1 MNISDIMEN
10 FKLTRVE
17 VYKACDIMGIK
28 LQPGIDE
35 YRGFNDGAIVNGKK
49 VFHHIVSFYG
59 DAVSDWSDVERLHDY
74 ACGYLGFD
82 PCKQN

>member
-10 FKLTRVE
+10 FKLTREE
-17 VYKACDIMGIK
+17 VYKACDSMGIK
-28 LQPGIDE
+28 IHSGIFE

-49 VFHHIVSFYG
+49 IFHHIVRFYG

-82 PCKQN
+82 PCK

>member
-10 FKLTRVE
+10 FKLTREE
-17 VYKACDIMGIK
+17 VYKACDSMGIK
-28 LQPGIDE
+28 IHSGIFE
-35 YRGFNDGAIVNGKK
+35 YGGFNDGAIVNGKK

-82 PCKQN
+82 PCK